1 MAIQPSSM
9 VIVAVVPFIVWRVYS
24 RYRRLVGRQRSK
36 PWRHW
41 VSVVFFPLLLLALS
55 LPLYLHP
62 IALAALV
69 GGIVVGSALGVFG
82 LKHTRFEVTCE
93 GYFFT
98 PNSRIGIALLSL
110 MVARIVYRF
119 YEISTLTGGPGAA
132 QTPDFA
138 RSPLTLAIIGMVASY
153 YTVYGIGLLRW
164 RARTMIPTETA
175 PSESPP

>member
-1 MAIQPSSM
+1 MALQPSSM
-9 VIVAVVPFIVWRVYS
+9 VFVVLVPLILWRLYS

-36 PWRHW
+36 AWRHRFAI
-41 VSVVFFPLLLLALS
+41 VFFPLLLLAVS
-55 LPLYLHP
+55 LPLYVHP
-62 IALAALV
+62 PALAALA
-69 GGIVVGSALGVFG
+69 GGIVVGSALAVVG
-82 LKHTRFEVTCE
+82 LKHTRFEATPE

-138 RSPLTLAIIGMVASY
+138 RSPLTLVIIGMVASY